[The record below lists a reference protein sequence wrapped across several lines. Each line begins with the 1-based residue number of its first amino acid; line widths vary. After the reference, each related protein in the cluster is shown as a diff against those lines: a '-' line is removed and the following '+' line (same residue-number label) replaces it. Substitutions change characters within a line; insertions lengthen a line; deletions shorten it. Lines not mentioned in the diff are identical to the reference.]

1 MTPTSSNP
9 ACTTEFV
16 EIDANDSQNPAQS
29 EQTHRYALR
38 VVPAPR
44 RSGMPLNPEL
54 HGAALI
60 LGVNPLSESL
70 AEKIRQLGQ
79 KAIVLDTSVPIGQIE
94 NSLNELWQHTATPH
108 LFLTMAFDVDSA
120 RTLQESEWRRRRPA
134 ALESPFRICQLWM
147 QKTIDASLMEKA
159 SVVSV
164 TQLGGDFGFSGKH
177 VRCVEAI
184 GGLVKAMLIE
194 AWMRG
199 FRTTPM
205 KIVDVTE
212 GMKPQDIVSG
222 VLQELAVPSYDMEIA
237 LRSGPQP
244 HAPERYSVQAMA
256 APLDSARSAMQ
267 HGMTNRVTR
276 GGTWIVSGGG
286 RGITAVIAM
295 TLAKKYDLKLHLLGT
310 APVPNLSDEFVRM
323 VAQDRSGVRRSIMN
337 DASARGENPVEA
349 WRNAEKAIEVDATL
363 RECRKQ
369 NVKATYYCCD
379 VSDFTEVADI
389 VGQIRRTGGPIQG
402 VIHGAGAGQDAR
414 FDRKRPDKVEKCLR
428 AKIDGTFA
436 LMQATRQDPLQWF
449 VTFGSISGRF
459 GANGHTDYSLA
470 NDMMAKIVDRY
481 RTERP
486 EVRSLTFH
494 WHAWGDIGMATK
506 PEAKLALEMI
516 DMEFMPARDGI
527 AHFMN
532 ELEYGG
538 EEPEV
543 LITDESYFRKFFPAE
558 RLSVSSTKSGS
569 LPVPLIPG
577 TVTQHGDGV
586 CSSVITL
593 NPVTDKFLSQH
604 RVQSRPTLP
613 FVVALELMAEAV
625 RVRTGTGDA
634 GICLRARAMQAIRFS
649 TEDPL
654 AITVQT
660 RPTPQGGIECR
671 LLADVRRRD
680 GRMVE
685 EDREYFRA
693 EFLPR
698 DKALS
703 ASTSAQRF
711 EKPANVSWKKIEYV
725 SPEGLI
731 YHGPELQELREI
743 TDDGTTIF
751 GRIAASAAVQLFGGT
766 RARGFTVPCATMD
779 ACLYAI
785 GYAAW
790 QRHQKPSLPVEF
802 EHIEFGR
809 LPDPGEPC
817 LVRIQQ
823 THLSDS
829 GAIWNFQLQGHN
841 GDRLL
846 TVSGYRIGW
855 LKTS

>member
-1 MTPTSSNP
+1 
-9 ACTTEFV
+9 
-16 EIDANDSQNPAQS
+16 
-29 EQTHRYALR
+29 
-38 VVPAPR
+38 
-44 RSGMPLNPEL
+44 
-54 HGAALI
+54 
-60 LGVNPLSESL
+60 
-70 AEKIRQLGQ
+70 
-79 KAIVLDTSVPIGQIE
+79 
-94 NSLNELWQHTATPH
+94 
-108 LFLTMAFDVDSA
+108 
-120 RTLQESEWRRRRPA
+120 
-134 ALESPFRICQLWM
+134 
-147 QKTIDASLMEKA
+147 
-159 SVVSV
+159 
-164 TQLGGDFGFSGKH
+164 
-177 VRCVEAI
+177 
-184 GGLVKAMLIE
+184 
-194 AWMRG
+194 
-199 FRTTPM
+199 
-205 KIVDVTE
+205 
-212 GMKPQDIVSG
+212 
-222 VLQELAVPSYDMEIA
+222 
-237 LRSGPQP
+237 
-244 HAPERYSVQAMA
+244 
-256 APLDSARSAMQ
+256 
-267 HGMTNRVTR
+267 
-276 GGTWIVSGGG
+276 
-286 RGITAVIAM
+286 
-295 TLAKKYDLKLHLLGT
+295 
-310 APVPNLSDEFVRM
+310 M

-711 EKPANVSWKKIEYV
+711 EKPANVSRSFV
-725 SPEGLI
+725 RS
-731 YHGPELQELREI
+731 RMM
-743 TDDGTTIF
+743 
-751 GRIAASAAVQLFGGT
+751 
-766 RARGFTVPCATMD
+766 ARQFSV
-779 ACLYAI
+779 
-785 GYAAW
+785 
-790 QRHQKPSLPVEF
+790 V
-802 EHIEFGR
+802 
-809 LPDPGEPC
+809 
-817 LVRIQQ
+817 
-823 THLSDS
+823 
-829 GAIWNFQLQGHN
+829 
-841 GDRLL
+841 
-846 TVSGYRIGW
+846 
-855 LKTS
+855 